1 MANCEHEII
10 VSVPAS
16 DDNSRCENKR
26 QCALE
31 YVDMEHRRRACKRDA
46 AEMKL

>member
-10 VSVPAS
+10 VSTPAS

-31 YVDMEHRRRACKRDA
+31 YMEYKRRACKREA
-46 AEMKL
+46 A